1 LKVNIYYEKLRK
13 EKEGMKNRLD
23 IAATVD
29 ASFNH
34 HNTYNYLLWG
44 EEKKGSDKA

>member
-1 LKVNIYYEKLRK
+1 MKNSLILLLKERRK
-13 EKEGMKNRLD
+13 GMKNRLD